1 METPSKPRKS
11 LSAKT
16 KEFFQHPTKLRIFVA
31 VTTISSWYFLLAA
44 PIATEIDESVKKLE
58 VERKRLALATEIEA
72 LRVDLNRFKGRL
84 PKGTDSNEW
93 VQYILE
99 GLHGSPLKLTMLDPE
114 PTKEI
119 GPYKVAVMRLS
130 VQGSFREIDEFL
142 RWVDSNERLF
152 RIDEFRLT
160 PISDGKGMTAQL
172 TLLGVMG

>member
-1 METPSKPRKS
+1 MP
-11 LSAKT
+11 
-16 KEFFQHPTKLRIFVA
+16 VA
-31 VTTISSWYFLLAA
+31 SDTGPAQ
-44 PIATEIDESVKKLE
+44 
-58 VERKRLALATEIEA
+58 VE
-72 LRVDLNRFKGRL
+72 N
-84 PKGTDSNEW
+84 
-93 VQYILE
+93 
-99 GLHGSPLKLTMLDPE
+99 GSPLKLTMLDPE